1 MTLTALELCA
11 GAGGQA
17 IGLARAGFEHVAMI
31 DNDEYACQTLKL
43 NFPGTRVIRADIR
56 KLRDPTRFKGI
67 DLLAAGLPC
76 PPFCEPACNF
86 DPYLG

>member
-17 IGLARAGFEHVAMI
+17 LGLARAGFKHMALV
-31 DNDEYACQTLKL
+31 DNDEHACQTLKH
-43 NFPGTRVIRADIR
+43 NFPGCRVIRADIR